1 MAVAVWG
8 NGLPGDRQA
17 VFAHTASPSTKGATM
32 NSNQQGQG
40 SDKSQSIGQGSG
52 SQDSQQSQ
60 SGSQGQ
66 QGGKGSQGT
75 GQQSQSGGAGGQ
87 QGGGQAGQR
96 KDFDNL
102 MSQSDQSL
110 RDSTMQ
116 QGTDKSNRGSGEKN
130 R

>member
-1 MAVAVWG
+1 
-8 NGLPGDRQA
+8 
-17 VFAHTASPSTKGATM
+17 M

-40 SDKSQSIGQGSG
+40 SDKSQSIGQG
-52 SQDSQQSQ
+52 
-60 SGSQGQ
+60 GSQGGQ
-66 QGGKGSQGT
+66 
-75 GQQSQSGGAGGQ
+75 GQQSQSGGKGQQAGQGSQGAGQQSQSGGQGGQ
-87 QGGGQAGQR
+87 QGGQAAQR

-116 QGTDKSNRGSGEKN
+116 QGSDNSNRGSGGQT

>member
-1 MAVAVWG
+1 
-8 NGLPGDRQA
+8 
-17 VFAHTASPSTKGATM
+17 M

-40 SDKSQSIGQGSG
+40 GDKSQSIGQDSQGGQGQQSQSGKQGQQGNQSSQGSG
-52 SQDSQQSQ
+52 QQSQ

-66 QGGKGSQGT
+66 QGG
-75 GQQSQSGGAGGQ
+75 
-87 QGGGQAGQR
+87 QAGQR
-96 KDFDNL
+96 KEFDDL

-116 QGTDKSNRGSGEKN
+116 QGSDNKNRGGGSQS

>member
-1 MAVAVWG
+1 
-8 NGLPGDRQA
+8 
-17 VFAHTASPSTKGATM
+17 M

-40 SDKSQSIGQGSG
+40 GDKSQSIGQGSG
-52 SQDSQQSQ
+52 SQGGQQSQTGSQGQQGGQGGQGSGQQSQ

-66 QGGKGSQGT
+66 Q
-75 GQQSQSGGAGGQ
+75 
-87 QGGGQAGQR
+87 GGQAGQR

-116 QGTDKSNRGSGEKN
+116 QGSDNSNRSSGEQS